1 MGLVVMFFPIL
12 MIFSLMLGL
21 AAKALL
27 AIWVYK
33 DAEQRGMNAILWCLL
48 MVFVNVL
55 IILVIYLIVRTKGE
69 VMKKNLGLL
78 FGGLGVAVVNTF
90 IAIIVFIIII
100 FSIASGGGGMHNMM
114 DGYNYDDN
122 YNYDDSYDYDTD
134 AWDDI

>member
-100 FSIASGGGGMHNMM
+100 FSIASGGGMHNMM

-134 AWDDI
+134 TWDDI